1 MHMIPV
7 VSSNIK
13 SIGYEDNTL
22 YVCFNSGSTYKYLNV
37 PKSVYDALMSASS
50 HGGYLAAHIKGI
62 PKNQLICN
70 YQYCNRA
77 CFINCY

>member
-13 SIGYEDNTL
+13 SIGYDF
-22 YVCFNSGSTYKYLNV
+22 VCCFNSGSTYKYLNV

-50 HGGYLAAHIKGI
+50 HGGYLAAHIKGVYT
-62 PKNQLICN
+62 
-70 YQYCNRA
+70 YQK
-77 CFINCY
+77 IS

>member
-37 PKSVYDALMSASS
+37 PKSVYDALMSAVSFS
-50 HGGYLAAHIKGI
+50 GI
-62 PKNQLICN
+62 SLREKLTNAPRLLPIQCS
-70 YQYCNRA
+70 C
-77 CFINCY
+77 